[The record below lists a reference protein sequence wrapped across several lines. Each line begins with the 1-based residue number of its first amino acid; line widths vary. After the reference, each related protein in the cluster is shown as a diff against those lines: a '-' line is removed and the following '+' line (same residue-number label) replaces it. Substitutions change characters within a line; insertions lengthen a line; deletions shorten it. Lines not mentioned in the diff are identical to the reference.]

1 MRAGCGAD
9 PGVCVCC
16 YRGMEQIL
24 WLLPKHR
31 QPVLVRYGVSAAII
45 LVCCAVQY
53 AIYRVAGFAGLFL
66 LLPGIFATALGALV
80 SIYLMFPAW
89 PALDAPVVVP
99 IVLFLLTGV
108 AMAMVSE
115 GLRMALERIVKAERE
130 KDLLL
135 RELRHRTKN
144 DIMNIGSILRLQ
156 ARRASAEEVSNA
168 LAGAAQRVEV
178 MAEVHDFLRD
188 KTGTVEM
195 DRYLGE
201 LCRRLGDSLRGV
213 RPIAIRVEADNVEL
227 SATTAVPIGI
237 IANELVTN
245 CLKYAF
251 PGDRAGTIV
260 VKLRRDGEI
269 QLVVE
274 DDGVG
279 CGEDI
284 KEGSGS
290 MLMQLLT
297 RQLGG
302 TMNRTNGSPGCRVEV
317 RLPA

>member
-1 MRAGCGAD
+1 GQAAECAADSEQVAPGAVKNGGCAALPTEPSLWRRGYSASGTRRTTRAGCAAE
-9 PGVCVCC
+9 PGVCGSC
-16 YRGMEQIL
+16 YRGMERIL

-53 AIYRVAGFAGLFL
+53 AMYRVAGFAGLFL
-66 LLPGIFATALGALV
+66 LLPGIFVAGILFDRGSAFFATGLGALV

-89 PALDAPVVVP
+89 PALDAAVVVP

-188 KTGTVEM
+188 K
-195 DRYLGE
+195 
-201 LCRRLGDSLRGV
+201 
-213 RPIAIRVEADNVEL
+213 P
-227 SATTAVPIGI
+227 
-237 IANELVTN
+237 
-245 CLKYAF
+245 
-251 PGDRAGTIV
+251 
-260 VKLRRDGEI
+260 
-269 QLVVE
+269 
-274 DDGVG
+274 
-279 CGEDI
+279 
-284 KEGSGS
+284 
-290 MLMQLLT
+290 
-297 RQLGG
+297 
-302 TMNRTNGSPGCRVEV
+302 
-317 RLPA
+317 

>member
-1 MRAGCGAD
+1 
-9 PGVCVCC
+9 
-16 YRGMEQIL
+16 MERIL

-66 LLPGIFATALGALV
+66 LLPGIFVAGILFDRGSAFFATALGALV

-99 IVLFLLTGV
+99 IVLFLLTGI
-108 AMAMVSE
+108 AMAIVSE

-156 ARRASAEEVSNA
+156 SRRASAEEVSNA

-188 KTGTVEM
+188 KPGTVEM

-201 LCRRLGDSLRGV
+201 LCRRLGDALRGV

-251 PGDRAGTIV
+251 PDDRAGTIV

-302 TMNRTNGSPGCRVEV
+302 SMTRTNCSPGCRVEV
-317 RLPA
+317 RVPA

>member
-1 MRAGCGAD
+1 MRAGCGAE

-66 LLPGIFATALGALV
+66 LLPGIFVAGILFDRGSAFFATALGALV

-108 AMAMVSE
+108 AMAIVSE

-156 ARRASAEEVSNA
+156 SRRASAEEGSNA
-168 LAGAAQRVEV
+168 HGGAAQRVEARAQRPGQGRGPRFSPRTAGHSGNGLLAGPAV
-178 MAEVHDFLRD
+178 APPGRFAARRASGRHPGGGGQCGTFRHD
-188 KTGTVEM
+188 G
-195 DRYLGE
+195 
-201 LCRRLGDSLRGV
+201 
-213 RPIAIRVEADNVEL
+213 
-227 SATTAVPIGI
+227 
-237 IANELVTN
+237 
-245 CLKYAF
+245 
-251 PGDRAGTIV
+251 RAHWHH
-260 VKLRRDGEI
+260 RQRARH
-269 QLVVE
+269 QL
-274 DDGVG
+274 
-279 CGEDI
+279 
-284 KEGSGS
+284 
-290 MLMQLLT
+290 
-297 RQLGG
+297 
-302 TMNRTNGSPGCRVEV
+302 PEV
-317 RLPA
+317 RLSRRPGWHHRGEAASRRRDPARGRG